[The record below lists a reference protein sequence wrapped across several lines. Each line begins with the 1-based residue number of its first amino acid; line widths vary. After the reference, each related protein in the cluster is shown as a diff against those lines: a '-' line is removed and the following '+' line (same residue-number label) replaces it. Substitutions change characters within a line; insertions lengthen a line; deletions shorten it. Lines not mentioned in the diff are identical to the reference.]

1 MTFKCIPSLG
11 VALVRELR
19 MFKTLVGKE
28 KNTKLG
34 LQDTIGRV
42 LKHICLMY
50 LYIVHLNLIFMSY
63 DQKKGQSQ
71 IGNLTPDHKPFEGK
85 SQMSSDWGML
95 YTIGNIFLK
104 VIKYY
109 P

>member
-1 MTFKCIPSLG
+1 
-11 VALVRELR
+11 
-19 MFKTLVGKE
+19 
-28 KNTKLG
+28 
-34 LQDTIGRV
+34 
-42 LKHICLMY
+42 
-50 LYIVHLNLIFMSY
+50 MSY

-71 IGNLTPDHKPFEGK
+71 IGNLTLDHKPFEGK